1 MPGTSPPPQLYD
13 GVEVVHMRLHP
24 LAVVAVLA
32 LAGCGYR
39 DTTSVNP
46 PVSSPA
52 DFMIYVQG
60 ASQGHSAGQIKQV
73 PFGTPAPGWSTLY
86 MVVDGPGGSTL
97 RALDIKSGAVLHEAH
112 LDAKYQ
118 LPTRGYAGKPGGLSE
133 NGQWLVLRHQESGR
147 SNFLVVGTDFTGN
160 PRRADLMGD
169 FEFDA
174 VTNDGRRLYLV
185 EYTSADHLLYQV
197 RQYDLAG
204 GYLDPHVVVDK
215 TSGALAMSGVRLTSL
230 ASRGGQ
236 YVYSLYVNGRRG
248 PFIHA
253 LDTANGFA
261 TCVFLP
267 RATSTRDQ
275 EQRWAEVISPDG
287 QTLYAVNG
295 SLGLITKM
303 DISES
308 FAKILRTSTFETIRA
323 ATRPAVADAWVTSD
337 GGTLFTTADRGVIAI
352 DTDSLAAKARYL
364 TDSTVDELALSPD
377 GGWLFAIDGALGKVY
392 ELNAATGGLSQQIT
406 GLVMPAHI
414 VGVQHL

>member
-1 MPGTSPPPQLYD
+1 
-13 GVEVVHMRLHP
+13 MRLHP
-24 LAVVAVLA
+24 LAAVAVLA

-52 DFMIYVQG
+52 DFMVYVQG
-60 ASQGHSAGQIKQV
+60 ASQDHSGGQIKQV

-86 MVVDGPGGSTL
+86 TIVDGPTGSTL
-97 RALDIKSGAVLHEAH
+97 KALDVKSGAVLHEKH

-133 NGQWLVLRHQESGR
+133 NGQWLVLRNRESGR
-147 SNFLVVGTDFTGN
+147 SSFLVLGTDFAGA
-160 PRRADLMGD
+160 PQRAELEGD

-174 VTNDGRRLYLV
+174 VTNDGRRLYLG
-185 EYTSADHLLYQV
+185 EYTAADHLLFQV
-197 RQYDLAG
+197 RQFHVDG
-204 GYLDPHVVVDK
+204 GFLDPHVVVDK
-215 TSGALAMSGVRLTSL
+215 TSGALAMSGVRLTSV
-230 ASRGGQ
+230 ASPGGQ

-275 EQRWAEVISPDG
+275 EQRWAEVMSPDG

-295 SLGLITKM
+295 SLGLITKL
-303 DISES
+303 DISGS

-323 ATRPAVADAWVTSD
+323 ASRPAVSDAWVSAE
-337 GGTLFTTADRGVIAI
+337 GRTLFTTADRGVIAI
-352 DTDSLAAKARYL
+352 DTDSLAARARYL
-364 TDSTVDELALSPD
+364 TDSTVDELPLSPH
-377 GGWLFAIDGALGKVY
+377 A
-392 ELNAATGGLSQQIT
+392 
-406 GLVMPAHI
+406 
-414 VGVQHL
+414 

>member
-1 MPGTSPPPQLYD
+1 
-13 GVEVVHMRLHP
+13 MRLHP
-24 LAVVAVLA
+24 LAAVALLA

-39 DTTSVNP
+39 DTTLVNP
-46 PVSSPA
+46 PLSSSPA
-52 DFMIYVQG
+52 DFMLYVQG
-60 ASQGHSAGQIKQV
+60 ASQGHSARQIKQV

-86 MVVDGPGGSTL
+86 TVVDGPGGSML
-97 RALDIKSGAVLHEAH
+97 KALDVKSGAVLHEAR
-112 LDAKYQ
+112 LDTKYE

-133 NGQWLVLRHQESGR
+133 NGQWLVLGHRESGR
-147 SNFLVVGTDFTGN
+147 SSFLVMGTDFTSA
-160 PRRADLMGD
+160 PRRADLKGD

-185 EYTSADHLLYQV
+185 EYTSADHVLYQV
-197 RQYDLAG
+197 RRYDLAS
-204 GYLDPHVVVDK
+204 GYLDPRVVVDK

-295 SLGLITKM
+295 SLGLITKL
-303 DISES
+303 DISGS

-323 ATRPAVADAWVTSD
+323 ASRPAVSDAWVSAE
-337 GGTLFTTADRGVIAI
+337 GRTLFTTADRGVIAI
-352 DTDSLAAKARYL
+352 DTDSLGATARYL

-406 GLVMPAHI
+406 GLAMPVHI